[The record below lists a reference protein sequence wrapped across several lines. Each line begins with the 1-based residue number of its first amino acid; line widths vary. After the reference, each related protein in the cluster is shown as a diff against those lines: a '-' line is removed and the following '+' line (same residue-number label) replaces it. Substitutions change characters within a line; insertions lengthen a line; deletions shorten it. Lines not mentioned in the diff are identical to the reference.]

1 MTNTVSVFIPIYN
14 EEAILEKNAL
24 LLSDYLNSKH
34 LAYEIIIGSNGS
46 TDRSASLGKN
56 LASTRPDILF
66 FHLPEKGAG
75 SAMRQALSLARFE
88 NFLTL
93 DMDLSTD
100 MSFIELALEK
110 LARYDIVVG
119 SKIAG
124 SQERPWIR
132 KAGSAVFVRCA
143 KWLLKLDIADYSI
156 GAKAFKTDVLK
167 KYADQID
174 TYTAYVLQI
183 LFKAQKDG
191 LKITE
196 VGVKCVDT
204 RESRFNLLHEGIY
217 KFYTLFK
224 IWLAG

>member
-1 MTNTVSVFIPIYN
+1 MANTVSVFIPVYN

-24 LLSDYLNSKH
+24 LLSDYLRSKH
-34 LAYEIIIGSNGS
+34 LTYEIIIGSNGS
-46 TDRSASLGKN
+46 TDQSAAIGRDI
-56 LASTRPDILF
+56 ASAHSDILF
-66 FHLPEKGAG
+66 FHLPEKGPG
-75 SAMRQALSLARFE
+75 LAMRRALSLARFE

-100 MSFIELALEK
+100 MSFIEQALEK
-110 LARYDIVVG
+110 LGHCDMVVG

-132 KAGSAVFVRCA
+132 KTGSAVFVLCA

-156 GAKAFKTDVLK
+156 GAKAFKTAALA

-174 TYTAYVLQI
+174 SYTAYILQI
-183 LFKAQKDG
+183 LSKAKKDG

-204 RESRFNLLHEGIY
+204 RESRFNLFHEGIY
-217 KFYTLFK
+217 KFYSLFK